1 MAALRESFRPE
12 FLNRIDDIIV
22 FNPLT
27 PELVEQI
34 ADIQVERLRERLAE
48 MGLGLE
54 VTPAARHVL
63 AATGYDATY
72 GARPLKRTI
81 QREVE
86 NPLAEKL
93 LVGDFADGDTVVVDA
108 EGGEIIF
115 ERGDR
120 ASAAAD

>member
-1 MAALRESFRPE
+1 M
-12 FLNRIDDIIV
+12 
-22 FNPLT
+22 
-27 PELVEQI
+27 VEQI
-34 ADIQVERLRERLAE
+34 ADIQVERLRERLAD
-48 MGLGLE
+48 MGLALD

-93 LVGDFADGDTVVVDA
+93 LIGEFAEGDTVVVDA

-120 ASAAAD
+120 ASAAGD